1 MSRTVAGTGMTVLSS
16 PSARIVVADDDAVL
30 RDSLVDNLVAA
41 GYAVTSLEDG
51 TAVVDHFVGGGIAD
65 LVLLDWDMPGLT
77 GIEALRRLRAANF
90 DVPAIF
96 LTGLSDPIY
105 EETAFSGGAVDFVD
119 KSRSFAILRARVE
132 LALAGARSA
141 AREEPAGGHG
151 PALVVGPLDLDPE
164 TARAR
169 WRGTEVP
176 LTVTEFAIVHRLA
189 AQAGRDVRYRAL
201 YDAVRGDGFAAGA
214 GTDGYRANV
223 RSAVK
228 RIRQKFRDLDE
239 TFDEIE
245 NHAGLGYRW
254 RNPV

>member
-1 MSRTVAGTGMTVLSS
+1 MSV
-16 PSARIVVADDDAVL
+16 PPPPPARIVVADDDAVL
-30 RDSLVDNLVAA
+30 RESLVDNLVAA
-41 GYAVTSLEDG
+41 GYEVTAVDDG
-51 TAVVDHFVGGGIAD
+51 TALVGHFAEGGTAD

-77 GIEALRRLRAANF
+77 GIEALRRLRAANVE
-90 DVPAIF
+90 VPAIF

-105 EETAFSGGAVDFVD
+105 EETALAGGAVDFVD

-132 LALAGARSA
+132 LALAGARGGSA
-141 AREEPAGGHG
+141 GDEADAGT
-151 PALVVGPLDLDPE
+151 PLAVGPLALDPE

-169 WRGTEVP
+169 WRGQEVA

-228 RIRQKFRDLDE
+228 RIRQKFRDLDD
-239 TFDEIE
+239 TFDAIE

-254 RNPV
+254 RSPT